1 MNNINNN
8 GKATVKIVELLI
20 EKMSLGLTHSQEK
33 ISDEITELT
42 KALVTIT
49 TKLGFVGDKIDRMV
63 LVIKVIF
70 AMLTISVLLAGFG
83 SHMLYRHNVNILIN
97 EAIKKESK
105 ENITRSE
112 LKDIIS
118 DYLKELNKKEDHN
131 NETFN

>member
-8 GKATVKIVELLI
+8 GKGTAKIVELLI